1 MEGGCAFKRIEGLVE
16 RLRFRSCDDLLVMI
30 QTWDLCFTDFLV
42 FLAASYVLR

>member
-30 QTWDLCFTDFLV
+30 QTWELCFIDFLV